1 MKVIGSAAKT
11 VFYLKKIQVQH
22 TSWRIRYK
30 IKCKSTENE
39 LSNWLRYSEIKRNQ
53 PVAIIARE
61 QFSGFGQNS
70 KAWVSPKGGIWLSAA
85 YPIFSKEFTSQIFS
99 LSLGIKICEMLSQ
112 ENINVFLKWPNDIFV
127 GSKKL
132 IGFLPRVITRGK
144 EINYVRIGLGMNV
157 LNHTPLEGISL
168 SKILKTKNINQYYWT
183 AKVLK
188 AFHDSIEC
196 NNKKQYV
203 IKSANKFLTKR
214 FLPSGFCPHKWQI
227 KDIDSNGNLRIENE
241 TQLKVIGRSEFN

>member
-1 MKVIGSAAKT
+1 MKVIGPVAKT
-11 VFYLKKIQVQH
+11 VFYLKKIQGQYP
-22 TSWRIRYK
+22 SWRIQYK

-70 KAWVSPKGGIWLSAA
+70 KIWVSHKGGIWLSAA
-85 YPIFSKEFTSQIFS
+85 YPIFSKEFKSQIFS
-99 LSLGIKICEMLSQ
+99 LSVGIKICEMLRQ
-112 ENINVFLKWPNDIFV
+112 ENIDVFLKWPNDIFV

-144 EINYVRIGLGMNV
+144 EIIYVRIGLGMNV
-157 LNHTPLEGISL
+157 LNKTPSEGISL
-168 SKILKTKNINQYYWT
+168 SKVLKTKNINQHYWT
-183 AKVLK
+183 AKVIK

-196 NNKKQYV
+196 NNKKEYV
-203 IKSANKFLTKR
+203 IKSANQFLTKR
-214 FLPSGFCPHKWQI
+214 FLPSGFCPQTWKI
-227 KDIDSNGNLRIENE
+227 KDIDSNGNLRIQND
-241 TQLKVIGRSEFN
+241 TQEKVLRRF

>member
-1 MKVIGSAAKT
+1 VKVIGSAAKT
-11 VFYLKKIQVQH
+11 VFYLKKIQVEYPNWKIQ
-22 TSWRIRYK
+22 YK

-70 KAWVSPKGGIWLSAA
+70 KIWVSKKGGIWLSAA
-85 YPIFSKEFTSQIFS
+85 YPIFSKEFTSQIFN
-99 LSLGIKICEMLSQ
+99 LSLGIKICEMLRQ
-112 ENINVFLKWPNDIFV
+112 DNINVCLKWPNDIFF

-144 EINYVRIGLGMNV
+144 EIIYVRVGIGMNV
-157 LNHTPLEGISL
+157 LNYTPSEGISL
-168 SKILKTKNINQYYWT
+168 SKVLKTKNINPYYWT

-188 AFHDSIEC
+188 AFHDSVEC
-196 NNKKQYV
+196 NNKKEYV
-203 IKSANKFLTKR
+203 IKSANKFLTKK
-214 FLPSGFCPHKWQI
+214 FLPSGFCPDTWKI
-227 KDIDSNGNLRIENE
+227 KDIDLNGNLRIENE
-241 TQLKVIGRSEFN
+241 TELKVIRRF

>member
-1 MKVIGSAAKT
+1 MKGIGSAAKT
-11 VFYLKKIQVQH
+11 VFYLKKIQGQYP
-22 TSWRIRYK
+22 SWRLKYK

-70 KAWVSPKGGIWLSAA
+70 KTWVSPKGGIWLSAA

-99 LSLGIKICEMLSQ
+99 LSLGIKICEMLRQ
-112 ENINVFLKWPNDIFV
+112 ENINVFLKWPNDIFI

-144 EINYVRIGLGMNV
+144 EIIYVRIGLGMNV
-157 LNHTPLEGISL
+157 LNHTPSEGISL
-168 SKILKTKNINQYYWT
+168 SKVLKTRNINQYYWT

-196 NNKKQYV
+196 NNKKEYV
-203 IKSANKFLTKR
+203 IKTANNFLNKR
-214 FLPSGFCPHKWQI
+214 FLPRGYCPHTWEI
-227 KDIDSNGNLRIENE
+227 KDIDSNGNLRIQNE
-241 TQLKVIGRSEFN
+241 TQEKLLKRF

>member
-1 MKVIGSAAKT
+1 VKVIGPAAKT
-11 VFYLKKIQVQH
+11 VFYLKKIQGQYP
-22 TSWRIRYK
+22 SWRLLYK

-39 LSNWLRYSEIKRNQ
+39 LSNLLGYSEIKKNQ

-61 QFSGFGQNS
+61 QSSGVGQNS
-70 KAWVSPKGGIWLSAA
+70 KTWLSPKGGIWLSAA
-85 YPIFSKEFTSQIFS
+85 YPIFSEEFASQIFN
-99 LSLGIKICEMLSQ
+99 LSLGIKICEMLRQ
-112 ENINVFLKWPNDIFV
+112 ENINVCLKWPNDIFF

-144 EINYVRIGLGMNV
+144 EIIYVRIGLGMNV
-157 LNHTPLEGISL
+157 LNYTPTEGISL
-168 SKILKTKNINQYYWT
+168 SKVLQTKNINQHYWT

-188 AFHDSIEC
+188 AFYDSVEC
-196 NNKKQYV
+196 NNKKEYV

-214 FLPSGFCPHKWQI
+214 FLPSGYSPHKWKI

-241 TQLKVIGRSEFN
+241 TQLKIIRGF

>member
-11 VFYLKKIQVQH
+11 VFYLKKMRDDYPN
-22 TSWRIRYK
+22 WRIHYK

-53 PVAIIARE
+53 PIAIIARE
-61 QFSGFGQNS
+61 QSSGFGQNS
-70 KAWVSPKGGIWLSAA
+70 KTWVSPKGGIWLSAA
-85 YPIFSKEFTSQIFS
+85 YPIFSKEFTSQIFN
-99 LSLGIKICEMLSQ
+99 LSLGIKICEMLRE
-112 ENINVFLKWPNDIFV
+112 ENINAFLKWPNDIFV

-144 EINYVRIGLGMNV
+144 EIIYVRIGIGMNV
-157 LNHTPLEGISL
+157 LNQTPSEGISL
-168 SKILKTKNINQYYWT
+168 SKVLKTKNINQHYWT

-196 NNKKQYV
+196 NNKKEYV
-203 IKSANKFLTKR
+203 IKSANKYLTKR
-214 FLPSGFCPHKWQI
+214 FLPSGFCPHTWKI
-227 KDIDSNGNLRIENE
+227 KDIDSNGNLRIQNE
-241 TQLKVIGRSEFN
+241 TQLKVIRRF